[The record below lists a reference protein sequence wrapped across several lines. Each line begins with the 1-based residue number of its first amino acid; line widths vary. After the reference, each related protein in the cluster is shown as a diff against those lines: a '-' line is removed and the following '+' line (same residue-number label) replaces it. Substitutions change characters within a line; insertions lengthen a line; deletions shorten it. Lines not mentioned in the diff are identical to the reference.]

1 MGHFVLLL
9 ICDVLS
15 IYGKCIE
22 MKVSAAQPFQI
33 IYSLY
38 QHEYLGFIFESFIV
52 HLDDHGKL
60 TYQHQNISSKNAREF
75 SKGLDTRDY
84 ELIEL
89 MDKMHQDVILKKFS
103 VKVMKPGEFLA
114 KVYDKQKG
122 NELLQEQIESYLEVK
137 RAEILDKLKGKH
149 LYEMGNDGEPTWKK
163 IEVHDKK
170 ASIQFH
176 LRRSEENTN
185 YYPTITCE
193 GKRLDIPS
201 PLAYL
206 VCKSPA
212 WMVID
217 GKLYGFDKYV
227 DGKKLLPFLSKKS
240 VTIPKNLEETYYN
253 RFVAPLI
260 ASFDD
265 VEVQGFEINKSEYDP
280 HPLLTLSE
288 LAPNV
293 QKDIPSLF
301 ANDGE
306 SSSGNDE
313 AGKIV
318 FDLSFK
324 YGKHRFRGDAFGSV
338 NVTLEKK
345 DNDYIFHRV
354 KRNIE
359 GEKKYAQTLIKIGL
373 PLKGFRCAVEKA
385 QAFSW
390 LNENRVNLLNLGFEV
405 SQPENRDKK
414 YFVGKAVIEL
424 EVKENIDWFDIH
436 ARIKFGEYEISFKE
450 LRKLIL
456 KKKVEFKLPNG
467 EIAIIPEAWLIKYGD
482 LFAMSE
488 THGDHEKPVLK
499 KYHLNL
505 LKELEEGNLARVHI
519 SEKFRS
525 IENFDGIKD
534 YDLPSGFKGSLR
546 PYQKA
551 GYNWLRFLNDFHL
564 GGCLADDM
572 GLGKTVQTL
581 SMLQAEKE
589 KGDRGASLL
598 VMPTSLI
605 YNWEVEAAKF
615 VPHLKILNYTGT
627 QRNKDVS
634 RFSKYDVVLTSYG
647 IARLDSELLQKFY
660 FNYIILDES
669 QVIKNPTSNIAK
681 AVMQLKSRYKLTLT
695 GTPLENSTLD
705 LWSQMTFI
713 NPGLLGGQTFFKNEY
728 QVPIEKKGD
737 EAKTKKLNSI
747 IKPFLLRRLK
757 SQVATDLPE
766 KVENVHYTSMTAD
779 QEEKYEEAKA
789 FYREKILDQIDKDGI
804 NNSRFMILEGL
815 TKLRQLSNHP
825 RMIDAEYKGES
836 GKLEDVSHMLENAI
850 GEGHKLLVF
859 SQFVKH
865 LDIVREMLHNKKIPF
880 AYLDGS
886 SNDRKDQVDHF
897 NKDPE
902 LKVFLISIKAGG
914 LGLNLT
920 EADYVFILDPW
931 WNPAVEAQAVDR
943 AHRIGQTKKVFTY
956 KFITRNTVEEKIL
969 QLQKHKLKLSENL
982 IQSEE
987 SVIKSLTRED
997 IVMLMN

>member
-1 MGHFVLLL
+1 
-9 ICDVLS
+9 
-15 IYGKCIE
+15 

-38 QHEYLGFIFESFIV
+38 QHEYLGYIFESFIV
-52 HLDDHGKL
+52 HLDEKGKL
-60 TYQHQNISSKNAREF
+60 TYQHQNISHKNAREF
-75 SKGLDTRDY
+75 SKGLDSRDF
-84 ELIEL
+84 ELIEM
-89 MDKMHQDVILKKFS
+89 MDGMSQDAVLKHFS
-103 VKVMKPGEFLA
+103 KKTMKPDEFFSRVF
-114 KVYDKQKG
+114 KKDKG
-122 NELLQEQIESYLEVK
+122 DELLQEQIEAFMEKRRAAVLE
-137 RAEILDKLKGKH
+137 KLKGKM
-149 LYEMGNDGEPTWKK
+149 LFEMGNDGEPTWRKVDVLEK
-163 IEVHDKK
+163 R

-176 LRRSEENTN
+176 FRRSDESTN
-185 YYPTITCE
+185 YYPTITYD
-193 GKRLDIPS
+193 GKRVDIPN
-201 PLAYL
+201 PNAYL
-206 VCKSPA
+206 ICKQPA
-212 WMVID
+212 WMVLN
-217 GKLYGFDKYV
+217 GKLYGFDKPV
-227 DGKKLLPFLSKKS
+227 DGRKLLPFLVKKH
-240 VTIPKNLEETYYN
+240 VVIPKNLEETYFN

-265 VEVQGFEINKSEYDP
+265 IEAQGFEINKNEYDP
-280 HPLLTLSE
+280 HPLLSISE
-288 LAPNV
+288 LPPASS
-293 QKDIPSLF
+293 KDVPSLF
-301 ANDGE
+301 EGSAE
-306 SSSGNDE
+306 STHDDE

-324 YGKHRFRGDAFGSV
+324 YGKHRFRGDAFGPVSV
-338 NVTLEKK
+338 TVEKK
-345 DNDYIFHRV
+345 ENEYVFHRV
-354 KRNIE
+354 KRNTE
-359 GEKKYAQTLIKIGL
+359 AEKKYSQTLIKLGL
-373 PLKGFRCAVEKA
+373 PLRGFRTAVDKA

-436 ARIKFGEYEISFKE
+436 AKIKFGEYEISFKE

-467 EIAIIPEAWLIKYGD
+467 EIAIIPEAWLVKYGD

-499 KYHLNL
+499 KHHINL
-505 LKELEEGNLARVHI
+505 LKELEEGNLAKVHM
-519 SEKFRS
+519 SERLRNLQTFS
-525 IENFDGIKD
+525 GIKD
-534 YDLPSGFKGSLR
+534 YPLPEKFVGTLR

-551 GYNWLRFLNDFHL
+551 GYNWLRFLNEFHL

-581 SMLQAEKE
+581 ALLQAEKE
-589 KGDRGASLL
+589 KGNVGTSLL
-598 VMPTSLI
+598 IMPTSLI
-605 YNWEVEAAKF
+605 YNWEMEAAKF
-615 VPHLKILNYTGT
+615 TPDLKIFTYTGT
-627 QRNKDVS
+627 LRNKDIS

-647 IARLDSELLQKFY
+647 ITRLDVELFQKFY

-669 QVIKNPTSNIAK
+669 QVIKNPGSNIAK
-681 AVMQLKSRYKLTLT
+681 AVMELKSRYKLTLT
-695 GTPLENSTLD
+695 GTPLENTTLD

-728 QVPIEKKGD
+728 QVPIEKRHD
-737 EAKTKKLNSI
+737 ELKTKKLNSI
-747 IKPFLLRRLK
+747 IKPFILRRLK

-766 KVENVHYTSMTAD
+766 KVENIYYTNMTVE
-779 QEEKYEEAKA
+779 QEKKYEEAKS
-789 FYREKILDQIDKDGI
+789 FYRHKILDLIDKEGI
-804 NNSRFMILEGL
+804 NNTRMMILEGL

-825 RMIDAEYKGES
+825 KMIDARYEGDS
-836 GKLEDVSHMLENAI
+836 GKLEDVSHMLENALL
-850 GEGHKLLVF
+850 EGHKVLVF

-865 LDIVREMLHNKKIPF
+865 LEIVKHLLKERKIQF

-886 SNDRKDQVDHF
+886 STDRKEQVERF
-897 NKDPE
+897 NKDAN

-931 WNPAVEAQAVDR
+931 WNPAVEAQAMDR
-943 AHRIGQTKKVFTY
+943 AHRIGQKNKVFSY

-969 QLQKHKLKLSENL
+969 TLQKHKLKLSENL

-987 SVIKSLTRED
+987 SIIKSLSRED
-997 IVMLMN
+997 IEMLLN

>member
-1 MGHFVLLL
+1 
-9 ICDVLS
+9 
-15 IYGKCIE
+15 

-38 QHEYLGFIFESFIV
+38 QHEYLGYIFESYIV
-52 HLDDHGKL
+52 HLDEKGRL

-84 ELIEL
+84 ELIDL
-89 MDKMHQDVILKKFS
+89 MDGMNQDVILKKFS
-103 VKVMKPGEFLA
+103 AKVMKPGEFFA
-114 KVYDKQKG
+114 KTYDKQKG
-122 NELLQEQIESYLEVK
+122 NELVQEQIEHYLEK
-137 RAEILDKLKGKH
+137 LRAETLEKMKGKM

-163 IEVHDKK
+163 VEIVEKR

-176 LRRSEENTN
+176 FLRSEENTN
-185 YYPTITCE
+185 YYPTISFE
-193 GKRLDIPS
+193 GKKLDIPN
-201 PLAYL
+201 PTAYL
-206 VCKSPA
+206 VCKNPA
-212 WMVID
+212 WMVLN
-217 GKLYGFDKYV
+217 GKLYGFDKPV
-227 DGKKLLPFLSKKS
+227 DGRKLLPFLGKKF
-240 VTIPKNLEETYYN
+240 VVIPKNLEETYYN

-265 VEVQGFEINKSEYDP
+265 IEVQGFEINKSNFEP
-280 HPLLTLSE
+280 HPHLTISE
-288 LAPNV
+288 LAQGTTREV
-293 QKDIPSLF
+293 PSLF
-301 ANDGE
+301 E
-306 SSSGNDE
+306 SMEEPAPTDE

-324 YGKHRFRGDAFGSV
+324 YGKHQLRGDAFGGVSV
-338 NVTLEKK
+338 TIEKK
-345 DNDYIFHRV
+345 GDDYIFHRV
-354 KRNIE
+354 KRNLE
-359 GEKKYAQTLIKIGL
+359 AEKKFVQTLIKLGL
-373 PLKGFRCAVEKA
+373 PLKGFRTAVAKA
-385 QAFSW
+385 HAFSW

-405 SQPENRDKK
+405 SQPDNRDKK

-424 EVKENIDWFDIH
+424 DVKENIDWFDIH
-436 ARIKFGEYEISFKE
+436 AKIRFGEYEISFKE

-467 EIAIIPEAWLIKYGD
+467 EIAIIPESWLIKYGD

-505 LKELEEGNLARVHI
+505 LKELQEGNLAKVHM
-519 SEKFRS
+519 SDRLRHLDSFT
-525 IENFDGIKD
+525 GIKD
-534 YDLPSGFKGSLR
+534 YPIPAGFSGKLR
-546 PYQKA
+546 PYQKS
-551 GYNWLRFLNDFHL
+551 GYNWLRFLNEFHL

-581 SMLQAEKE
+581 TLLLSEKE
-589 KGDRGASLL
+589 KGNSGTSLL
-598 VMPTSLI
+598 VMPTSLT
-605 YNWEVEAAKF
+605 YNWEMEAAKF
-615 VPHLKILNYTGT
+615 TPQLRILNYTGT
-627 QRNKDVS
+627 LRNKEIS
-634 RFSKYDVVLTSYG
+634 RFEKYDIVITSYG
-647 IARLDSELLQKFY
+647 ITRLDIESLQKFF

-681 AVMQLKSRYKLTLT
+681 AVLQLRSRHKLTLT
-695 GTPLENSTLD
+695 GTPLENTTLD

-728 QVPIEKKGD
+728 QIPIEKRGD
-737 EAKTKKLNSI
+737 ETKSKKLNSV
-747 IKPFLLRRLK
+747 IKPFVLRRLK

-766 KVENVHYTSMTAD
+766 KVENIHYTNMSIE
-779 QEEKYEEAKA
+779 QEEKYEEAKS
-789 FYREKILDQIDKDGI
+789 FFRHKILDQIDKDGI
-804 NNSRFMILEGL
+804 NNTRFMILEGL

-825 RMIDAEYKGES
+825 RMVDSTYTGGS
-836 GKLEDVSHMLENAI
+836 GKMEDLSHMLENALL
-850 GEGHKLLVF
+850 EGHKLLVF

-865 LDIVREMLHNKKIPF
+865 LEIVKEFLVEKKIPF

-886 SNDRKDQVDHF
+886 SNDRKDQVEKF
-897 NKDPE
+897 NREPD

-943 AHRIGQTKKVFTY
+943 AHRIGQKKKVFTY

-969 QLQKHKLKLSENL
+969 QLQQRKLKLTSDL
-982 IQSEE
+982 ITTEE
-987 SVIKSLTRED
+987 SIMKQLTRED
-997 IVMLMN
+997 IVQMLT